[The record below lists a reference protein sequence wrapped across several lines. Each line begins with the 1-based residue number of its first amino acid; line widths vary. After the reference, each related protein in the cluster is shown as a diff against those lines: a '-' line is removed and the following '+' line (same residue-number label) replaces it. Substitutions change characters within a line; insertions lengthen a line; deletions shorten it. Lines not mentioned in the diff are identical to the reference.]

1 LNRHDP
7 HNIVVSG
14 VGGQGN
20 ILIARLLG
28 RLFAIKGY
36 QVSIAETF
44 GAAQRGGSVF
54 SSLRISKKKTGGPL
68 IPFGRADI
76 IIGIEPLETLR
87 MLKYFGNPN
96 VSTFTNDKPVYP
108 IGVLRGNDRY
118 PSTGKLKAA
127 LKTLSKNLLIIPATE
142 AALECGGAIMAN
154 IVMLGA
160 LAGSELLLLPKEDII
175 AEVKESVPADKVS
188 MNLKAFEMG
197 FELSQRSSVKHLC
210 PS

>member
-1 LNRHDP
+1 
-7 HNIVVSG
+7 
-14 VGGQGN
+14 
-20 ILIARLLG
+20 
-28 RLFAIKGY
+28 
-36 QVSIAETF
+36 
-44 GAAQRGGSVF
+44 
-54 SSLRISKKKTGGPL
+54 
-68 IPFGRADI
+68 
-76 IIGIEPLETLR
+76 
-87 MLKYFGNPN
+87 
-96 VSTFTNDKPVYP
+96 
-108 IGVLRGNDRY
+108 
-118 PSTGKLKAA
+118 
-127 LKTLSKNLLIIPATE
+127 LSKNLLIIPATE